1 MKLSAG
7 DCDVHFY
14 TQLVILFDLLLF
26 FFLRCLLG
34 TLFTGVI
41 IMVKS
46 DGVRILKGYPRYCS
60 FLAWR

>member
-26 FFLRCLLG
+26 FFFCVVFWELFSRALL
-34 TLFTGVI
+34 L
-41 IMVKS
+41 
-46 DGVRILKGYPRYCS
+46 
-60 FLAWR
+60 W